1 MYKRWQPS
9 SRRHRR
15 RGGGSSRRS
24 SRTEGADRI
33 FLIVAGLFVL
43 GLVLVFA
50 LFLYLVYSNV

>member
-15 RGGGSSRRS
+15 RNTSSSRRS
-24 SRTEGADRI
+24 GTEGADKT

-43 GLVLVFA
+43 GSILVVT
-50 LFLYLVYSNV
+50 LFLYLVYSSA

>member
-15 RGGGSSRRS
+15 RSGDSSRRS
-24 SRTEGADRI
+24 GTEGAHRT

-43 GLVLVFA
+43 GLVLVLS
-50 LFLYLVYSNV
+50 LFFYVVYSKV

>member
-15 RGGGSSRRS
+15 RNRSASRRS
-24 SRTEGADRI
+24 GTEGADRT

-43 GLVLVFA
+43 GSILVVA
-50 LFLYLVYSNV
+50 LFLYLVYSNA

>member
-15 RGGGSSRRS
+15 RTGSSSRRS
-24 SRTEGADRI
+24 GTEGADKTV
-33 FLIVAGLFVL
+33 LIVAGLFVL

-50 LFLYLVYSNV
+50 LFLYLVYSNA